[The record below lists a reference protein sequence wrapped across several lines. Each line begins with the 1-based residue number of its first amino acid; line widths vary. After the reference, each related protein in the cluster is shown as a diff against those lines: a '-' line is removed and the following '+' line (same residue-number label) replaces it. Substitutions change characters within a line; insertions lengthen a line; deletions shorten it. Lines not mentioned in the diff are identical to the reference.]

1 MENFEDC
8 KQPHAFFAI
17 LDPFIPLCVPR
28 SAAQRGNCLNLQFND
43 HSFRAALVGGTTA
56 AQSVGAR
63 SESSSHRKDVIMKE
77 HQFLLHS
84 SINKRDGGGAPAALD
99 WGIRARQLS
108 VRFWEC
114 FRAEMTREAF
124 PDKYTET
131 HTLEATRSY
140 CPLKANVEARRRP
153 GGFRFFW
160 SVIQPRP
167 WFWTFF
173 SRLYCITLLQWV
185 GLFYGALMLF
195 RKVSVNYHRGGQAE
209 RESHVWWMIWIL
221 QHV

>member
-124 PDKYTET
+124 PDKYTDT
-131 HTLEATRSY
+131 HTHW
-140 CPLKANVEARRRP
+140 RRR
-153 GGFRFFW
+153 G
-160 SVIQPRP
+160 VIVR
-167 WFWTFF
+167 WKRMW
-173 SRLYCITLLQWV
+173 RR
-185 GLFYGALMLF
+185 GGALAAFDFFGPWSNLGLDF
-195 RKVSVNYHRGGQAE
+195 GRFSHGYIALRCCN
-209 RESHVWWMIWIL
+209 ESGFFMGL
-221 QHV
+221 